1 MLQSVDTASL
11 KGLDNIQGLCIII
24 ITWILIQ
31 VSTFALRSYQ
41 HRRLASDYG
50 CKPPR
55 KYYQLDAAI
64 GLGLITNI
72 VRDALTLKF
81 LEIWQQH
88 VTARG
93 HTFIFWLCGTRTQV
107 TAEPENAQAILTA
120 FFDGF
125 ELGSNRRA
133 RFGTVIGNGI
143 FAADG
148 AQWSA
153 SRALLRP
160 SFAKSRVDDSEI
172 FEKHFQR
179 FLQALPGDDG
189 VAVDLH
195 EFLECLTMD
204 TITDFLFGS
213 STDSLLNKPDTTKT

>member
-1 MLQSVDTASL
+1 MYHYHNLDSNKGVHLHNSRLSASSF
-11 KGLDNIQGLCIII
+11 GVGV
-24 ITWILIQ
+24 WG
-31 VSTFALRSYQ
+31 
-41 HRRLASDYG
+41 LASKKVSPTRFSHRTRTYSKHRTRRPHSKVPG
-50 CKPPR
+50 N
-55 KYYQLDAAI
+55 LAAACHR
-64 GLGLITNI
+64 T
-72 VRDALTLKF
+72 R
-81 LEIWQQH
+81 
-88 VTARG
+88 
-93 HTFIFWLCGTRTQV
+93 HTFIFWLCGTRTLV
-107 TAEPENAQAILTA
+107 TAEPENAQAILTT
-120 FFDGF
+120 FFDDF
-125 ELGSNRRA
+125 ELGSSRRA

-172 FEKHFQR
+172 FEKHFPR

-204 TITDFLFGS
+204 TIIDFLFGS
-213 STDSLLNKPDTTKT
+213 STDSLLNKQDTTKT